1 MSAKVSIIMPVK
13 NVAKYIEDCLAS
25 ILNQSFEDWELVI
38 VNDHSTDDTQ
48 DLINHFTSVDERIHC
63 HQNEGNGIIPA
74 LQLAL
79 SHASGEFITRF
90 DGDDIMPT
98 DRLAVMVKALEASS
112 PKTIVTGKVKYFS
125 DHPISEGYQN
135 YEHWLNERI
144 DQNDHWDWVYRE
156 CVIASPNWMM
166 FKKELIE
173 IGGFNELNYP
183 EDYDLVFRWYLNDFI
198 VKGLNQVTLHWREHS
213 ERTSRNSTHYNQ
225 EHFFRLKMRHF
236 AQNTNNESNL
246 VLWGTDTKGKLA
258 ATILD
263 ELEIEFMWMD
273 LTEEKK
279 AVTLFGHKIL
289 NYRQIENR
297 VDFKLLLSVFPKARQ
312 KVKLE
317 RYLND
322 LGLQHGQDYYYL

>member
-13 NVAKYIEDCLAS
+13 NVAKYIEDCIHS
-25 ILNQSFEDWELVI
+25 ILNQSFEDWELIV
-38 VNDHSTDDTQ
+38 VNDWSTDNTLE
-48 DLINHFTSVDERIHC
+48 LIQNFIASDDRIQC
-63 HQNEGNGIIPA
+63 CPNEGHGIIPA

-79 SHASGEFITRF
+79 SKTHGEFITRF

-98 DRLAVMVKALEASS
+98 DRLAVMVKAMEASS

-166 FKKELIE
+166 RRKELIE

-183 EDYDLVFRWYLNDFI
+183 EDYDLVFRWYLNDFS

-213 ERTSRNSTHYNQ
+213 ERTSRNSTHYDQ

-263 ELEIEFMWMD
+263 ELEIEFTWMD
-273 LTEEKK
+273 LPKSNRAQELMGHHILDYRMIEK
-279 AVTLFGHKIL
+279 TD
-289 NYRQIENR
+289 NS
-297 VDFKLLLSVFPKARQ
+297 KLLISVFPSEYQ
-312 KVKLE
+312 KLQLE

-322 LGLQHGQDYYYL
+322 LRLQHGQDYHYL